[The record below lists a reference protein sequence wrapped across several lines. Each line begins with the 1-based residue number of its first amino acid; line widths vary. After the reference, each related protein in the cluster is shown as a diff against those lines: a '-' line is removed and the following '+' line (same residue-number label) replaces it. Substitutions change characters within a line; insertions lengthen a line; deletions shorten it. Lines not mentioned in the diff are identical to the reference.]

1 MKPEMLK
8 DRRVILAAG
17 GALALL
23 AGLGI
28 AIGMNARHHEAPA
41 SVEASSAPGELHVEM
56 GKEDTSLDPAKPLRC
71 FVNGQFVGMTTLND
85 CAKRNG
91 VATGALDVGLD
102 QTGEIAATTAGPS
115 NSVLQ
120 PLPPPP
126 ATVSDT
132 VTPEPTPAEQPAPQP
147 AAASGPVAACWRFN
161 GVDWRKLPD
170 SMSLNDCVQALY
182 AGRCEKPGDADYG
195 RWDGDTLRR
204 VTGRIERSGDNRNF
218 RQLAPQRAG
227 DCSIGRID

>member
-1 MKPEMLK
+1 MTPDMLK

-17 GALALL
+17 AALALL

-28 AIGMNARHHEAPA
+28 ALSLRHHTPAPTPA
-41 SVEASSAPGELHVEM
+41 DSSTAPGELHVEM

-71 FVNGQFVGMTTLND
+71 FVNGQFVGMATLND

-91 VATGALDVGLD
+91 VATGSLDVGLD
-102 QTGEIAATTAGPS
+102 KTGEIAATTGAS
-115 NSVLQ
+115 SVLQ

-126 ATVSDT
+126 ATVVET
-132 VTPEPTPAEQPAPQP
+132 VQPPTAAPVVAP
-147 AAASGPVAACWRFN
+147 AAATGPTAACWRFN

-170 SMSLNDCVQALY
+170 AMTLNDCVQALY

-204 VTGRIERSGDNRNF
+204 VTGRIERSNDNRSF
-218 RQLAPQRAG
+218 RQVAPQRAG
-227 DCSIGRID
+227 DCAIARID

>member
-1 MKPEMLK
+1 MDAQMLK
-8 DRRVILAAG
+8 DRKVVLAG
-17 GALALL
+17 GVAIAML

-28 AIGMNARHHEAPA
+28 AIALGGHHRDGGPL
-41 SVEASSAPGELHVEM
+41 SASSEPGELHVEM
-56 GKEDTSLDPAKPLRC
+56 SKESDASLDPGKPLRC
-71 FVNGQFVGMTTLND
+71 FVNGRFVGMETLNS
-85 CAKRNG
+85 CAKKNG

-102 QTGEIAATTAGPS
+102 QTGEVAAATSSSP
-115 NSVLQ
+115 VLQ

-126 ATVSDT
+126 AAVAEIQAP
-132 VTPEPTPAEQPAPQP
+132 VMPKPVETPATP

-161 GVDWRKLPD
+161 GVDWRRLPD
-170 SMSLNDCVQALY
+170 QMSLSDCVQALY
-182 AGRCEKPGDADYG
+182 AGRCERPGDADYG

-218 RQLAPQRAG
+218 HLLVPQRPG

>member
-1 MKPEMLK
+1 MFK
-8 DRRVILAAG
+8 DKRVALAAAG

-28 AIGMNARHHEAPA
+28 AVGLSSRHNAAPPPVDTSA
-41 SVEASSAPGELHVEM
+41 APGELHVEM

-71 FVNGQFVGMTTLND
+71 FVGGVFVGMATLND

-102 QTGEIAATTAGPS
+102 QTGEIAATTGA
-115 NSVLQ
+115 NTVLQ

-126 ATVSDT
+126 ATVSET
-132 VTPEPTPAEQPAPQP
+132 VAVEPSQPVAPAPTP

-170 SMSLNDCVQALY
+170 QMTLNDCVQALY

-195 RWDGDTLRR
+195 RWDSDTLRR
-204 VTGRIERSGDNRNF
+204 VTGRIERSGDNRSF
-218 RQLAPQRAG
+218 RQLAPQRPG
-227 DCSIGRID
+227 DCAIARID